1 MSDDAA
7 LAGLSAW
14 LRRLPDEQLVRL
26 VRLRPDL
33 ASPPPGS
40 LAALAGRALS
50 RQSVR
55 AATDNLDFLTL
66 AVLDALLV
74 ARADV
79 AGIPIANVFAEV
91 DGRATELQVR
101 ATLDR
106 LRELALVW
114 GEDELLYLAGETR
127 FGLPWVVGQVISE
140 HTPDSYDEARAALE
154 GADERGM
161 ELLRALIAGSPI
173 GRTRDAAPGAP
184 PDRPVQRLLAAGLL
198 QRIDDE
204 TVLLPRFVAQLLRG
218 EEPDRLQSPAVE
230 TTTAT
235 QSEADAA
242 AAGAALDLLREVGLL
257 LDELGVNPAPQ
268 LRSGGLGV
276 REVKRLA
283 KATGLEDNRMGL
295 LLEVLAAAE
304 LIAVG
309 DPDVETDA
317 DGWHWAPT
325 TQADRFAELPTAT
338 RWFRLMSAWLML
350 AARPDLIGKRT
361 SDDKPIAALSDSLR
375 STAAPHDRKL
385 LLEILGELDP
395 GHGLRAEE
403 LSRVMRWRRPRWGA
417 RLGVEPVTALL
428 FEATTLGVIGRGAL
442 TTHVRTFLDSS
453 GDETATLAA
462 MEKALPSPI
471 DHFLVQADLTVV
483 APGPLTREVELDLA
497 AVADLESAGAARVFR
512 VSEATIRRALDSGKT
527 ATSLHSF
534 FGSHSKT
541 PVPQSLTYLIDDVAR
556 RHGQLR
562 AGVATSF
569 LRCDDIALLAQVM
582 ASVLAEDL
590 GLRLLAPTVA
600 VSLAPL
606 AELVTGLRSAGFAPA
621 AEDATGTIVELR
633 AHRARVTP
641 QPHRMGWTPPVL
653 SEPAAAAVVKALRA
667 AGDHDGARIEP
678 SHAVALLQQSAK
690 AQTSVLI
697 GYVDPAGVASSR
709 VVNPISVRGG
719 QLSAFDTAA
728 GRIRDFAIHRIT
740 AVSPPG

>member
-7 LAGLSAW
+7 LATW
-14 LRRLPDEQLVRL
+14 LRNLPDDQLVQL

-55 AATDNLDFLTL
+55 AATDNLDFLAL

-79 AGIPIANVFAEV
+79 TGAPVSDVLALV

-106 LRELALVW
+106 LRDLALVW
-114 GEDELLYLAGETR
+114 GDAELHLSAETR

-140 HTPDSYDEARAALE
+140 ETPDSFDEARAGLE
-154 GADERGM
+154 STDERGM
-161 ELLRALIAGSPI
+161 ELLQALIAGSPI
-173 GRTRDAAPGAP
+173 GRTRDAAPDAP

-204 TVLLPRFVAQLLRG
+204 TVLLPRSVAQLLRG
-218 EEPDRLQSPAVE
+218 EEPDRLQPPIPE
-230 TTTAT
+230 TTSAT
-235 QSEADAA
+235 QTEADAA

-257 LDELGVNPAPQ
+257 LEELGVNPAPQ

-276 REVKRLA
+276 REVKRLT
-283 KATGLEDNRMGL
+283 KATGIDDTRMGL
-295 LLEVLAAAE
+295 LLELLAAAE

-309 DPDVETDA
+309 DPDVDTDG

-325 TQADRFAELPTAT
+325 AQTDRFTELPPAA
-338 RWFRLMSAWLML
+338 RWFRLATAWLML

-375 STAAPHDRKL
+375 STAAPHDRRL
-385 LLEILGELDP
+385 LLEILGELNP
-395 GHGLRAEE
+395 GRGLRAEE
-403 LSRVMRWRRPRWGA
+403 ASRVMRWRRPRWGT
-417 RLGVEPVTALL
+417 RLGVEPVAALL

-442 TTHVRTFLDSS
+442 TTHVRTFLNSA
-453 GDETATLAA
+453 GDEAATLAA
-462 MEKALPSPI
+462 MEKALPAPI
-471 DHFLVQADLTVV
+471 DHFLVQTDLTVV
-483 APGPLTREVELDLA
+483 APGPLTREVELDLS
-497 AVADLESAGAARVFR
+497 AVADLESAGAASVFR
-512 VSEATIRRALDSGKT
+512 VSDRSIRRALDSGRT
-527 ATSLHSF
+527 ATGLHSF
-534 FGSHSKT
+534 FGSRSKT

-569 LRCDDIALLAQVM
+569 LRCDDVALLTQVM
-582 ASVLAEDL
+582 ASALAEDL
-590 GLRLLAPTVA
+590 SLRLLAPTVA
-600 VSLAPL
+600 VSLASL
-606 AELVTGLRSAGFAPA
+606 SEVVARLRSAGFAPA
-621 AEDATGTIVELR
+621 AEDASGTIVELHAR
-633 AHRARVTP
+633 RARVTP

-653 SEPAAAAVVKALRA
+653 SEPAATAVVKALRA
-667 AGDHDGARIEP
+667 AGDRDGGVGGVRIEP

>member
-7 LAGLSAW
+7 LATW
-14 LRRLPDEQLVRL
+14 LRQLPDEQLVQL

-79 AGIPIANVFAEV
+79 TGTPVSDVLAQV

-114 GEDELLYLAGETR
+114 GDRELHLAGETR
-127 FGLPWVVGQVISE
+127 LGLPWVVGQVISE
-140 HTPDSYDEARAALE
+140 QTPDSYDAARAALE
-154 GADERGM
+154 ATDERGM
-161 ELLRALIAGSPI
+161 ELLQALITGSPI
-173 GRTRDAAPGAP
+173 GRTRDAAPDAP
-184 PDRPVQRLLAAGLL
+184 QDRPVQRLLAAGLL

-218 EEPDRLQSPAVE
+218 EEPDRLQPPTTE

-235 QSEADAA
+235 QAEANAA

-283 KATGLEDNRMGL
+283 KATGIDDTRMGL

-309 DPDVETDA
+309 DPDVQTDSE
-317 DGWHWAPT
+317 GWHWAPT

-361 SDDKPIAALSDSLR
+361 SEDKPIAALSDSLR

-385 LLEILGELDP
+385 LLEILGELKP

-403 LSRVMRWRRPRWGA
+403 TSRVMRWRRPRWGA

-453 GDETATLAA
+453 GDEAATQAA
-462 MEKALPSPI
+462 MEKALPAPI

-483 APGPLTREVELDLA
+483 APGPLTREVELELA
-497 AVADLESAGAARVFR
+497 AMADLESAGAASVFR
-512 VSEATIRRALDSGKT
+512 VSDASIRRALDSGRT

-534 FGSHSKT
+534 FGSRSKT

-562 AGVATSF
+562 AGVASSF
-569 LRCDDIALLAQVM
+569 LRCDDVALLTQVM

-606 AELVTGLRSAGFAPA
+606 AELVAGLRGAGFAPA

-633 AHRARVTP
+633 VHRARVTP

-653 SEPAAAAVVKALRA
+653 SEPAASAVVKALRA
-667 AGDHDGARIEP
+667 AGDHDGIRIEP

-740 AVSPPG
+740 AVSPPS

>member
-7 LAGLSAW
+7 LVTW
-14 LRRLPDEQLVRL
+14 LHQLTDEQLVQL

-40 LAALAGRALS
+40 LAALASRALS

-55 AATDNLDFLTL
+55 AASDNLDFLTL

-74 ARADV
+74 ARAEVTGVPLSDV
-79 AGIPIANVFAEV
+79 LALV

-106 LRELALVW
+106 LRDLALVW
-114 GEDELLYLAGETR
+114 GDGELHLAAETR

-140 HTPDSYDEARAALE
+140 QTPDSFDEARAALE
-154 GADERGM
+154 IADGREM
-161 ELLRALIAGSPI
+161 ELLQALIAGSPI
-173 GRTRDAAPGAP
+173 GRTRDAAPDAP
-184 PDRPVQRLLAAGLL
+184 PDRPVRRLLSAGLL

-204 TVLLPRFVAQLLRG
+204 TVLLPRSVAQLLRG
-218 EEPDRLQSPAVE
+218 EEPDRLQPPITK
-230 TTTAT
+230 TTTST
-235 QSEADAA
+235 KPEADAA

-276 REVKRLA
+276 REVKRLT
-283 KATGLEDNRMGL
+283 KATGIDDTRMGL

-304 LIAVG
+304 LIALG
-309 DPDVETDA
+309 EPDIQTDN

-325 TQADRFAELPTAT
+325 VQADRFVELSAAS
-338 RWFRLMSAWLML
+338 RWLRLMTAWLML

-361 SDDKPIAALSDSLR
+361 SEDKPIAALSDSLR
-375 STAAPHDRKL
+375 STAAPYDRKL

-395 GHGLRAEE
+395 GHGLQPEE
-403 LSRVMRWRRPRWGA
+403 ASRVMRWRRPRWGT

-428 FEATTLGVIGRGAL
+428 LEATTLGVIGRGAL
-442 TTHVRTFLDSS
+442 PTPVRVFLDSA
-453 GDETATLAA
+453 GNELATLAA
-462 MEKALPSPI
+462 MEKALPAPI

-483 APGPLTREVELDLA
+483 APGPLTRELELDLS
-497 AVADLESAGAARVFR
+497 AVADLESAGAASVFR
-512 VSEATIRRALDSGKT
+512 VSEGSIRRSLDSGRT
-527 ATSLHSF
+527 ATGLHSF
-534 FGSHSKT
+534 FSSRSKT

-569 LRCDDIALLAQVM
+569 LRCDDIALLTQVM
-582 ASVLAEDL
+582 SSHLAEDL

-606 AELVTGLRSAGFAPA
+606 AELVAGLRSAGFAPA

-653 SEPAAAAVVKALRA
+653 SEPAAAAVIKAIRA
-667 AGDHDGARIEP
+667 VGDRDSGVRIEL

-740 AVSPPG
+740 AVSPPS

>member
-7 LAGLSAW
+7 LATW
-14 LRRLPDEQLVRL
+14 LRQQPDDSLVALLRA
-26 VRLRPDL
+26 RPDL

-66 AVLDALLV
+66 TVLDALLV
-74 ARADV
+74 ARADITGAPV
-79 AGIPIANVFAEV
+79 SDVLALV

-106 LRELALVW
+106 LRGLALAW
-114 GEDELLYLAGETR
+114 GEGTVHVAAETR
-127 FGLPWVVGQVISE
+127 LGLPWVVGQVISE
-140 HTPDSYDEARAALE
+140 ETPDSYDAARAELAVT
-154 GADERGM
+154 DERGM

-173 GRTRDAAPGAP
+173 GRTRDAAPDAP

-204 TVLLPRFVAQLLRG
+204 TVLLPRFVAQLLRD
-218 EEPDRLQSPAVE
+218 EEPDRLQPPVPE
-230 TTTAT
+230 TTAAT
-235 QSEADAA
+235 QAAADAA
-242 AAGAALDLLREVGLL
+242 AAGAALDLVREVGLL

-276 REVKRLA
+276 REVKRLT
-283 KATGLEDNRMGL
+283 KATGIDDSRMGL

-325 TQADRFAELPTAT
+325 VQTDRYTELPTAV
-338 RWFRLMSAWLML
+338 RWFRLVSAWLLL

-361 SDDKPIAALSDSLR
+361 SEDKPIAALSDSLR
-375 STAAPHDRKL
+375 STAAPYDRKL

-395 GHGLRAEE
+395 GHGLTAPAM
-403 LSRVMRWRRPRWGA
+403 SRVMRWRRPRWGA
-417 RLGVEPVTALL
+417 RLGAEPVAALL

-442 TTHVRTFLDSS
+442 TTHIRTFLDSA

-462 MEKALPSPI
+462 MEKALPAPI

-483 APGPLTREVELDLA
+483 APGPPTRELELDLM
-497 AVADLESAGAARVFR
+497 AVANLESAGAASVFR
-512 VSEATIRRALDSGKT
+512 VSEASIRRALDSGRT
-527 ATSLHSF
+527 ATGLHSF
-534 FGSHSKT
+534 FGSRSKT

-562 AGVATSF
+562 AGLATSF
-569 LRCDDIALLAQVM
+569 LRCDDVALLTQVM
-582 ASVLAEDL
+582 ASHLAEDL
-590 GLRLLAPTVA
+590 SLRLLAPTVA

-606 AELVTGLRSAGFAPA
+606 AELVAGLRGAGFAPA
-621 AEDATGTIVELR
+621 AEDASGTIVELHAR
-633 AHRARVTP
+633 RARVTP
-641 QPHRMGWTPPVL
+641 QPHRTGWTPPVL
-653 SEPAAAAVVKALRA
+653 SEPAATAVIKALRA
-667 AGDHDGARIEP
+667 AGDRSDGVRIEP
-678 SHAVALLQQSAK
+678 SLAVALLQQSAK